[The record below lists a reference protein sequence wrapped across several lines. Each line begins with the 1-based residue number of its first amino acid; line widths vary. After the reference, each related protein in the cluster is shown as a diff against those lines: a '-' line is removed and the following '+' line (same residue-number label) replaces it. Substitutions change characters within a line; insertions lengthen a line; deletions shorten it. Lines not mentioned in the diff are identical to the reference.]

1 MKTNRIRIV
10 VILGFFSIV
19 GIIIFQMYW
28 VYKTFDTTENQ
39 FNQTVKVALY
49 NVAEKMAEFNGAQLP
64 NKNPVKQ
71 VSSNYY
77 VVDINDII
85 DANILDHYLKTEFE
99 YSHINID
106 YEYAIYDCESNEMLY
121 GNYVHTS
128 DESQKRTS
136 KHNFPKYDE
145 YTYYFG
151 IYFPSKTTYILNNMN
166 IWIISSF
173 VLITAIGFFVYAI
186 FIILRQKR
194 LSEIQKD
201 FINNMTHEF
210 KTPISTISISADVL
224 MDPEIKSDPP
234 RLSNYASIIK
244 DQNYRL
250 ENQIE
255 KVLQLARIEKRK
267 MNLTLEDID
276 LHDTISNIVKTFT
289 LNFKDNHGKIKL
301 DLQANDPVI
310 KADNQHLTNL
320 VYNLLDNAVKFSKE
334 NPEIMIKTIQT
345 DHEIK
350 ISFSDKGIGIDKKY
364 IKKIF
369 NKFFRIPTGN
379 VYNVKGFGL
388 GLNYV
393 KNIVNAHN
401 WKISVDSEPGKGS
414 TFVIYIPIS

>member
-1 MKTNRIRIV
+1 MKNSRIRLV

-28 VYKTFDTTENQ
+28 INKTFDTNEKQ
-39 FNQTVKVALY
+39 FNQTIKVALY
-49 NVAEKMAEFNGAQLP
+49 NVAQKMAEFNNAQLP

-85 DANILDHYLKTEFE
+85 DANILDHFLKTEFE

-106 YEYAIYDCESNEMLY
+106 YEYAIYDCENNEMVY
-121 GNYVHTS
+121 GNFVHS
-128 DESQKRTS
+128 VEESKKRKKDQS
-136 KHNFPKYDE
+136 FPKYDE

-151 IYFPSKTTYILNNMN
+151 IYFPSKTTYILYNMN
-166 IWIISSF
+166 VWFISSF

-210 KTPISTISISADVL
+210 KTPISTIAISADVL
-224 MDPEIKSDPP
+224 MDPEIKNDPQ
-234 RLSNYASIIK
+234 RLMNYASIIK

-255 KVLQLARIEKRK
+255 KVLQLARLEKRQ
-267 MNLTLEDID
+267 MNITLEDID
-276 LHDTISNIVKTFT
+276 LHEIIENIVSTFS
-289 LNFKDNHGKIKL
+289 LNVNDDNEKIML
-301 DLQANDPVI
+301 DLKANSPVI
-310 KADNQHLTNL
+310 KADKQHLTNL
-320 VYNLLDNAVKFSKE
+320 IYNLLDNAVKFS
-334 NPEIMIKTIQT
+334 PEHPQIC
-345 DHEIK
+345 
-350 ISFSDKGIGIDKKY
+350 ISTEQSDNKVSISCSDKGMGIDKKY

-369 NKFFRIPTGN
+369 NKFYRIPTGN
-379 VYNVKGFGL
+379 IYSVKGFGL

-393 KNIVNAHN
+393 RNIVSAHN
-401 WKISVDSEPGKGS
+401 WKINVESTPDDGS
-414 TFVIYIPIS
+414 KFTIHIHL